1 MRLHSRLKK
10 TSVRK
15 AELVA
20 FALDAL
26 ARLGLGGEVGIN
38 VCSARTMALFN
49 RRFRG
54 KKGPTDVLS
63 FQDGAPGPEG
73 WPYLGDILI
82 AGPVAQAAAEE
93 TGIPVGME
101 MKRLVLHGIL
111 HLAGFDHE
119 KDGGRMMRK
128 ERALRKEWGIS

>member
-10 TSVRK
+10 PSVRK

-26 ARLGLGGEVGIN
+26 GRLGLEGEVGIKL
-38 VCSARTMALFN
+38 CSARTMALFN

-63 FQDGAPGPEG
+63 FPDGAPGPEG

-93 TGIPVGME
+93 AGLPVEME

-119 KDGGRMMRK
+119 TDGGAMLRK
-128 ERALRKEWGIS
+128 ERSLRKEWGIA